1 MLKNQNT
8 FYLTI
13 ITVFV
18 GLALPICKGEQPFVA
33 TYQCTS
39 EYVELLD
46 PPAISKQRGMVRVCI
61 TGISSAVECKKIV
74 EVIIRQPNKSIE
86 ERLVAGGL
94 QQVELTESVEVTSKD
109 GKCMIA
115 APLSGKYFI
124 ETPSS
129 ELLQVVVS
137 GSVAMTTTSS
147 NTTAAVSSGGRHLR
161 GKPAEGTEV
170 TFEIPIN
177 LIREIPSSPLREDDE
192 SNPNPTEQIASPSPE
207 EVDESIRT
215 YQCTSDFV
223 EVINPP
229 AIDPEIRMLRVCIA
243 GISSGTT
250 CQQIAEAA
258 IAQTA
263 KSIEEKVVVGGE
275 TRDAL
280 KDRVEIEAQGGKCMI
295 AAHLTDKYFI
305 KSSGTESLKVVV
317 SGSVLMATTSADS
330 TTSSP
335 SVRRH
340 LRDSLDATTVPSVR
354 RHLRAEPAQGT
365 TEIEFKIPISLKLG
379 GDNDVTDPIETAP
392 TPVDGAA
399 GGYGIAMG
407 VVALMM
413 MMS

>member
-161 GKPAEGTEV
+161 GKLAEGTEV
-170 TFEIPIN
+170 TFEIPIS
-177 LIREIPSSPLREDDE
+177 LVREDDE
-192 SNPNPTEQIASPSPE
+192 PNPNPTEQMASPSPE

-223 EVINPP
+223 EVVNPP
-229 AIDPEIRMLRVCIA
+229 AIDPDIRMLRVCIA

-250 CQQIAEAA
+250 CQKIAEAA
-258 IAQTA
+258 ITQTA
-263 KSIEEKVVVGGE
+263 KSIEEKVVVGGK
-275 TRDAL
+275 TRDAF
-280 KDRVEIEAQGGKCMI
+280 KGRVEIEAQGGKCMI